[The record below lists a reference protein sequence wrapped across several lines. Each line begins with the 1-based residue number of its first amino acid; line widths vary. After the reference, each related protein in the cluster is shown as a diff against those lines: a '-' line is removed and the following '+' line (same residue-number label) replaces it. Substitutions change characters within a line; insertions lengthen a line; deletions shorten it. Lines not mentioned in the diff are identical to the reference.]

1 MKQAAEL
8 KEHVLAAVRRSPS
21 PVRGAVRREALGVLL
36 AGLAVAVALFFAA
49 GGVHHALGRP
59 AWFLGASSALWAA
72 VALLALRAAWRGGI
86 AFGAGSLRSLAVV
99 VVGAPAVLLLASLA
113 FAEVAPALLTVERS
127 DDAPLELPTVT
138 VERSDDAPRGIH
150 RLHAGPDL
158 PCFALTLGA
167 AAFPLIGLSRVRRSS
182 DPMHPVASGAAL
194 AVACGA
200 LAGVMVDLWCP
211 VAAPRH
217 VLVGHIL
224 PIGLLAAAGA
234 AVGARVI
241 AMRPRHRF
249 SA

>member
-1 MKQAAEL
+1 MKPPAEL
-8 KEHVLAAVRRSPS
+8 KEHVLAAIRRSPS

-36 AGLAVAVALFFAA
+36 AGVAVATALFFAA
-49 GGVHHALGRP
+49 GGAHHALGRP
-59 AWFLGASSALWAA
+59 AWFVGASSALWAA

-86 AFGAGSLRSLAVV
+86 AFGAGSLTSLAVV

-113 FAEVAPALLTVERS
+113 FAEGDPALLRPHT
-127 DDAPLELPTVT
+127 
-138 VERSDDAPRGIH
+138 
-150 RLHAGPDL
+150 GPDL
-158 PCFALTLGA
+158 PCFALTLA
-167 AAFPLIGLSRVRRSS
+167 AAVVPLIGLSRARRSS

-194 AVACGA
+194 AVASGA
-200 LAGVMVDLWCP
+200 FAGVMVDLWCP

-224 PIGLLAAAGA
+224 PIGLLAVLGA

>member
-1 MKQAAEL
+1 
-8 KEHVLAAVRRSPS
+8 V
-21 PVRGAVRREALGVLL
+21 GVLL
-36 AGLAVAVALFFAA
+36 AGFAVAIALFFAA

-59 AWFLGASSALWAA
+59 AWFLGASAALWAA

-86 AFGAGSLRSLAVV
+86 AFGAGSLTSLAAV
-99 VVGAPAVLLLASLA
+99 VVGAPAVLLLSSLA
-113 FAEVAPALLTVERS
+113 FAEVDPALL
-127 DDAPLELPTVT
+127 
-138 VERSDDAPRGIH
+138 
-150 RLHAGPDL
+150 RLHPEPDM
-158 PCFALTLGA
+158 PCFAMTLAA
-167 AAFPLIGLSRVRRSS
+167 AAFPLIGLSRARRSS

-200 LAGVMVDLWCP
+200 FAGVMVDLWCP

-224 PIGLLAAAGA
+224 PLGLLAVLGA

-241 AMRPRHRF
+241 AMRPQHRF

>member
-21 PVRGAVRREALGVLL
+21 PVRGAVRREAVGVLL
-36 AGLAVAVALFFAA
+36 AGFAVAIALFFAA

-59 AWFLGASSALWAA
+59 AWFLGASAALWAA

-86 AFGAGSLRSLAVV
+86 AFGAGSLTSLAAV
-99 VVGAPAVLLLASLA
+99 VVGAPAVLLLSSLA
-113 FAEVAPALLTVERS
+113 FAEVDPALL
-127 DDAPLELPTVT
+127 
-138 VERSDDAPRGIH
+138 
-150 RLHAGPDL
+150 RLHPEPDM
-158 PCFALTLGA
+158 PCFAMTLAA
-167 AAFPLIGLSRVRRSS
+167 AAFPLIGLSRARRSS

-200 LAGVMVDLWCP
+200 FAGVMVDLWCP

-224 PIGLLAAAGA
+224 PLGLLAVLGA

-241 AMRPRHRF
+241 AMRPQHRF

>member
-36 AGLAVAVALFFAA
+36 AGFAVAIALFFAA

-86 AFGAGSLRSLAVV
+86 AFGAGSLTSLAVV

-113 FAEVAPALLTVERS
+113 FAEVDPALLRRHVE
-127 DDAPLELPTVT
+127 
-138 VERSDDAPRGIH
+138 
-150 RLHAGPDL
+150 PDL
-158 PCFALTLGA
+158 PCFALTLAA
-167 AAFPLIGLSRVRRSS
+167 AAFPLIGLSRARRSS

-200 LAGVMVDLWCP
+200 FAGVMVDLWCP
-211 VAAPRH
+211 VAEPRH

-224 PIGLLAAAGA
+224 PIGLLAVLGA

-241 AMRPRHRF
+241 AMRPHHRF